1 MRLKIIYLA
10 KIKNVSFPDAR
21 IITQKDKNCKR
32 IFLYFVFIFVISFAQ
47 SAIEKREGK
56 LYNSYVNTKGGH
68 LNAEC
73 TARNDGNT

>member
-1 MRLKIIYLA
+1 MKINHLA
-10 KIKNVSFPDAR
+10 KKRKILFPNAR
-21 IITQKDKNCKR
+21 IIAQKRKICNR
-32 IFLYFVFIFVISFAQ
+32 FYPSFVFIFVIFIAQ

>member
-47 SAIEKREGK
+47 SAIEK
-56 LYNSYVNTKGGH
+56 
-68 LNAEC
+68 
-73 TARNDGNT
+73 